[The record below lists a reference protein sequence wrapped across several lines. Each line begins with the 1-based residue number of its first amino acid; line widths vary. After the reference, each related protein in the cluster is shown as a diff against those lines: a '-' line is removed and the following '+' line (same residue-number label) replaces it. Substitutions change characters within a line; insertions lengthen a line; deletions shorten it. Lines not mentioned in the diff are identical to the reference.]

1 MNRLMYV
8 LEETF
13 SSLRK
18 NLILAVAAVAVV
30 AVSLGILGLVVL
42 GVNVLSNTIKNS
54 ESKVG
59 EINIYLKDQV
69 TETERVEMQR
79 VIESMPEVNKEK
91 LVYKSKADALE
102 EFKNQHPD
110 NPELWELLEE
120 NPLPASFV
128 VVTLDP
134 AKVGEVANRLENDPA
149 FQGKYER
156 IKTASPVI
164 EKLENVYEKFRYVGF
179 LVVIVLGVVSI
190 LLVSVTIQVAIFARR
205 REIAVMKLVGA
216 TNWFIRWPF
225 LTEGMLEGLA
235 GSIIAIITVFVV
247 KIWLWNPLKESLAF
261 LRMTMS
267 DSLLWVLVPII
278 LLGGILIGAFG
289 SFVALRRF
297 LEV

>member
-1 MNRLMYV
+1 MNKLLYV
-8 LEETF
+8 LEETL

-18 NLILAVAAVAVV
+18 NVILAVAAVAVV

-59 EINIYLKDQV
+59 EINIYLKDEI

-91 LVYKSKADALE
+91 IVYKSKADALN
-102 EFKNQHPD
+102 EFKSQHPD

-120 NPLPASFV
+120 HPLPASFV
-128 VVTLDP
+128 VITLDP
-134 AKVGEVANRLENDPA
+134 AKVGEVANRLGEDPA

-179 LVVIVLGVVSI
+179 LVVIVLAVVSV

-225 LTEGMLEGLA
+225 LTEGMMEGLA
-235 GSIIAIITVFVV
+235 GALIAIITVFVV

-267 DSLLWVLVPII
+267 ESLLWVLVPVIA
-278 LLGGILIGAFG
+278 LGGILIGAFG

>member
-225 LTEGMLEGLA
+225 VLEGISEGLVGSAVAILVALA
-235 GSIIAIITVFVV
+235 V
-247 KIWLWNPLKESLAF
+247 KVWILDKLIDNLQF
-261 LRMTMS
+261 LRL
-267 DSLLWVLVPII
+267 SLSPGLLAVLFPCMV
-278 LLGGILIGAFG
+278 LGGVVIGALG
-289 SFVALRRF
+289 SAYALGRF

>member
-1 MNRLMYV
+1 MNKLIYV

-69 TETERVEMQR
+69 TETERVDMQR
-79 VIESMPEVNKEK
+79 VIESMPEVNKDK

-235 GSIIAIITVFVV
+235 GSIIAILTVFVV